1 MDTKNVIAAITLSSA
16 IIILWSLF
24 MIPEQPQKKDLIEK
38 DKIEQNADTPSLEQ
52 KETLVTIS
60 REQALKENA
69 RIQFENDNIVGS
81 ISLKGA
87 SIDDLTFKNYKI
99 NLNEEDKVIL
109 SSSQVNNLEIESF
122 SFSQSKNKILI
133 FTQSVK
139 VWRYNTRGDYWV
151 YDFKKNE
158 IQKLGRNMS
167 SSSLMFAKF
176 SPNERFV
183 AYVSKEK
190 TESGIRNSSTSVNIY
205 LESLDD
211 RSIKKLTSSNGTK
224 KLINGTFDWVYE
236 EEFGCRDGFIFNE
249 DGTRIA
255 FWQIDANQVRD
266 FYMINNTDSIY
277 SYTIPVE
284 YPKVGEDLT
293 PARIGVINLSNAEIT
308 WMKIPGEQNKFYL
321 PRMTWMPGRND
332 LMIQQLNRKQNHS
345 KIYIA
350 NANDGSTE
358 LLMEE
363 KDDAWVD
370 LRSSWPYQV
379 QAGWKF
385 INNGKEFL
393 YTTEKD
399 GWSHIYRFDITNKT
413 EYLVTK
419 GNYDVVKPLAYDEK
433 NESVYFIA
441 SPENPTERYLYK
453 TSAKGDGKLI
463 RVTPDILEGSHN
475 YQISTKAKYA
485 FHSFSNYFTRPM
497 QAIVSLPNHKF
508 INENQNMIEKY
519 DLEKKKDHPLEFFEI
534 TTVDNVTMEGWI
546 VKPKNLNKNKK
557 YPVLFYF
564 YSEPAG
570 QTGVNRYG
578 AGNNSLYDGNLGE
591 DGYVYVTFD
600 GRGTPSPKGRAWR
613 KAIYRNIGRINVRDM
628 AMGAKAVFEK
638 YEFIDTS
645 RVAVHG
651 WSGGG
656 TATLNC
662 LFQYPEIFHTG
673 IAAAAVANQL
683 TYDNIYQERYMG
695 DPKESY
701 QDYVD
706 GSPIKYAKNLKGNL
720 LYIHGTGDDNVHY
733 QNAEML
739 ANELIKH
746 KKVFY
751 MLSYPNRSH
760 GIREDGAYPHVR
772 LMFTDFLRKNCPPGG
787 R

>member
-1 MDTKNVIAAITLSSA
+1 MIKQTQ
-16 IIILWSLF
+16 SLF
-24 MIPEQPQKKDLIEK
+24 YLIFFVSINLFGRVLPNDVVWNESETGYFTIKD
-38 DKIEQNADTPSLEQ
+38 N
-52 KETLVTIS
+52 
-60 REQALKENA
+60 
-69 RIQFENDNIVGS
+69 NIVLVSTRG
-81 ISLKGA
+81 K
-87 SIDDLTFKNYKI
+87 
-99 NLNEEDKVIL
+99 EDKVIL

-190 TESGIRNSSTSVNIY
+190 SESGIRNSSTSVNIY

-211 RSIKKLTSSNGTK
+211 RTIKKLTSSNGTK

-293 PARIGVINLSNAEIT
+293 PARIGVINLTNEEIT

-350 NANDGSTE
+350 NANNGRTE

-463 RVTPDILEGSHN
+463 RVTPDVLEGSHN

-534 TTVDNVTMEGWI
+534 TTVDDVTMEGWI
-546 VKPKNLNKNKK
+546 VKPKNLDKNKK

-578 AGNNSLYDGNLGE
+578 AGNNGLYDGNLGE

-673 IAAAAVANQL
+673 IAVAAVANQL

-706 GSPIKYAKNLKGNL
+706 GSPIKYAKNLEGNL

-746 KKVFY
+746 KKIFY

>member
-1 MDTKNVIAAITLSSA
+1 MIKQTHTIFS
-16 IIILWSLF
+16 IIFFISINLF
-24 MIPEQPQKKDLIEK
+24 GRVLPSDVVWNENETGYYTIKDNSIVLVSTREK
-38 DKIEQNADTPSLEQ
+38 EDKI
-52 KETLVTIS
+52 
-60 REQALKENA
+60 
-69 RIQFENDNIVGS
+69 
-81 ISLKGA
+81 
-87 SIDDLTFKNYKI
+87 
-99 NLNEEDKVIL
+99 IL
-109 SSSQVNNLEIESF
+109 SSSKINNIKIESF
-122 SFSQSKNKILI
+122 SFSPSKKKVLL
-133 FTQSVK
+133 FTESVK
-139 VWRYNTRGDYWV
+139 VWRYNTKGDYWV
-151 YDFKKNE
+151 YDFNKNE
-158 IQKLGRNMS
+158 MQKLGREMS

-176 SPNERFV
+176 SPNENFV

-190 TESGIRNSSTSVNIY
+190 SESGIRNSSTSVNIY
-205 LESLDD
+205 LEDLES

-236 EEFGCRDGFIFNE
+236 EEFGCRDGFIFND
-249 DGTRIA
+249 DGSKIA

-284 YPKVGEDLT
+284 YPKVGEDLS
-293 PARIGVINLSNAEIT
+293 PARIGVINLKNEKTT
-308 WMKIPGEQNKFYL
+308 WMKVPGEENKFYL
-321 PRMTWMPGRND
+321 PRMTWMPNRDD

-345 KIYIA
+345 KVYIA
-350 NANDGSTE
+350 NTDNGDTE

-363 KDDAWVD
+363 QDEAWVD

-399 GWSHIYRFDITNKT
+399 GWSHIYRFDINKKS
-413 EYLVTK
+413 EYVVTK
-419 GNYDVVKPLAYDEK
+419 GEYDVVKPLAYDEK
-433 NESVYFIA
+433 NEDVYFIA

-453 TSAKGDGKLI
+453 TSARGNGELTKI
-463 RVTPDILEGSHN
+463 SPAVLEGSHN

-497 QAIVSLPNHKF
+497 QAIVSLPEHKF
-508 INENQNMIEKY
+508 INKDQNMITKY
-519 DLEKKKDHPLEFFEI
+519 NPQIKEEHPLEFFEI
-534 TTVDNVTMEGWI
+534 TTIDNVTMEGWI
-546 VKPKNLNKNKK
+546 VKPKNLDPEKK

-578 AGNNSLYDGNLGE
+578 AGRNGLYDGDLGE

-628 AMGAKAVFEK
+628 AMGAKAVFNK
-638 YEFIDTS
+638 YDFIDTS

-673 IAAAAVANQL
+673 IAVAAVANQL

-706 GSPIKYAKNLKGNL
+706 GSPIKYAKNLEGNL

-772 LMFTDFLRKNCPPGG
+772 LMFTDFLRKNCTPGG

>member
-1 MDTKNVIAAITLSSA
+1 MIKQTHLIICTIFFVSINLFGRVLPNDVIWNDNETGYYTI
-16 IIILWSLF
+16 
-24 MIPEQPQKKDLIEK
+24 KDNNIVLVSTRAK
-38 DKIEQNADTPSLEQ
+38 DDKI
-52 KETLVTIS
+52 
-60 REQALKENA
+60 
-69 RIQFENDNIVGS
+69 
-81 ISLKGA
+81 
-87 SIDDLTFKNYKI
+87 
-99 NLNEEDKVIL
+99 IL
-109 SSSQVNNLEIESF
+109 SSSQINNLEIESF

-133 FTQSVK
+133 FTESVK

-151 YDFKKNE
+151 YDFTKDE
-158 IQKLGRNMS
+158 IQKLGRDMS

-176 SPNERFV
+176 SPDENFV

-190 TESGIRNSSTSVNIY
+190 SESGIRTSSTSVNIY
-205 LESLDD
+205 LENLEE
-211 RSIKKLTSSNGTK
+211 RSIKKLTSSNGTN

-249 DGTRIA
+249 DGSRIA

-284 YPKVGEDLT
+284 YPKVGEDLS
-293 PARIGVINLSNAEIT
+293 PSRIGVINLSSEKTT
-308 WMKIPGEQNKFYL
+308 WMNVPGEQNKFYL

-350 NANDGSTE
+350 NSDSGETK

-385 INNGKEFL
+385 INDGKEFL

-399 GWSHIYRFDITNKT
+399 GWSHIYRFNIENKS

-441 SPENPTERYLYK
+441 SPNNPTERYLYK
-453 TSAKGDGKLI
+453 TSAKGNGKLI
-463 RVTPDILEGSHN
+463 RVTPEVLEGSHN

-508 INENQNMIEKY
+508 INENQNMVNKY
-519 DLEKKKDHPLEFFEI
+519 APEKKKDHPLEFFEI
-534 TTVDNVTMEGWI
+534 TTVDGVTMEGWI
-546 VKPKNLNKNKK
+546 VKPKNLDKTKK
-557 YPVLFYF
+557 YPILFYF

-578 AGNNSLYDGNLGE
+578 AGNNGLYDGNLGE

-638 YEFIDTS
+638 YNFIDTS

-706 GSPIKYAKNLKGNL
+706 GSPIKYAKNLEGNL

>member
-1 MDTKNVIAAITLSSA
+1 MIRQTQSLIY
-16 IIILWSLF
+16 ILLF
-24 MIPEQPQKKDLIEK
+24 VSINLFGRVLPNDVVWNESETGYYTIKD
-38 DKIEQNADTPSLEQ
+38 N
-52 KETLVTIS
+52 
-60 REQALKENA
+60 
-69 RIQFENDNIVGS
+69 NIVLVSTRG
-81 ISLKGA
+81 K
-87 SIDDLTFKNYKI
+87 
-99 NLNEEDKVIL
+99 EDKVIL
-109 SSSQVNNLEIESF
+109 SSTQVNNLEIESF

-133 FTQSVK
+133 FTESVK

-151 YDFKKNE
+151 YDFKKDE

-176 SPNERFV
+176 SPNENFV

-190 TESGIRNSSTSVNIY
+190 SESGIRNSSTSVNIY

-293 PARIGVINLSNAEIT
+293 PARIGVINLSNEEIT
-308 WMKIPGEQNKFYL
+308 WMKVPGEQNKFYL

-350 NANDGSTE
+350 NGDNGRTE

-399 GWSHIYRFDITNKT
+399 GWSHIYRFDITNKS

-463 RVTPDILEGSHN
+463 RVTPDVLEGSHN

-534 TTVDNVTMEGWI
+534 TTVDEVTMEGWI
-546 VKPKNLNKNKK
+546 VKPKNLDENKK

-578 AGNNSLYDGNLGE
+578 AGNNGLYDGDLGE

-638 YEFIDTS
+638 YTFIDTS

-673 IAAAAVANQL
+673 IAVAAVANQL

-706 GSPIKYAKNLKGNL
+706 GSPIKYAKNLEGNL

-746 KKVFY
+746 KKIFY

>member
-1 MDTKNVIAAITLSSA
+1 MLKIIHSSLF
-16 IIILWSLF
+16 IILLFSYSLTARVL
-24 MIPEQPQKKDLIEK
+24 PQDVVWNEEETGYYSIKENNIMLISTEGEK
-38 DKIEQNADTPSLEQ
+38 DQL
-52 KETLVTIS
+52 
-60 REQALKENA
+60 
-69 RIQFENDNIVGS
+69 
-81 ISLKGA
+81 
-87 SIDDLTFKNYKI
+87 
-99 NLNEEDKVIL
+99 IL
-109 SSSQVNNLEIESF
+109 SSSEVGDIKIESF
-122 SFSQSKNKILI
+122 LFSQNKNKILL
-133 FTQSVK
+133 FTKSVK

-151 YDFKKNE
+151 YDFKTK
-158 IQKLGRNMS
+158 QGKKVGKSMPD
-167 SSSLMFAKF
+167 SSLMFAKF
-176 SPNERFV
+176 SPNEKFV
-183 AYVSKEK
+183 AFVSKEK
-190 TESGIRNSSTSVNIY
+190 SDKNIRNSSTSVNIY
-205 LESLDD
+205 IENLEDN
-211 RSIKKLTSSNGTK
+211 SIKKLTSSNGTE

-249 DGTRIA
+249 SGNKIA

-293 PARIGVINLSNAEIT
+293 PAKIGVINLDNGEIQ
-308 WMKIPGEQNKFYL
+308 WMNVPGESHKYYL
-321 PRMTWMPGRND
+321 PRMTWIPGRD
-332 LMIQQLNRKQNHS
+332 ELMIQQLNRKQNHS
-345 KIYIA
+345 KIFVA
-350 NANDGSTE
+350 NSDTGESK

-385 INNGKEFL
+385 INGGKEFL

-399 GWSHIYRFDITNKT
+399 GWSHIYRFNIKKQT

-433 NESVYFIA
+433 SDEVYFIA
-441 SPENPTERYLYK
+441 SPNQPTERYLYK
-453 TSAKGDGKLI
+453 TSAKGKGNLKRI
-463 RVTPDILEGSHN
+463 TPEILEGSHN

-485 FHSFSNYFTRPM
+485 FHSFSNYYTRPM
-497 QAIVSLPNHKF
+497 QAVVSLPDHRF
-508 INENQNMIEKY
+508 INEDQNMINKF
-519 DLEKKKDHPLEFFEI
+519 DKKKKSDHPLEFFQI
-534 TTVDNVTMEGWI
+534 TTVDDVTMEGWI
-546 VKPKNLNKNKK
+546 VKPKDMDKNKK

-578 AGNNSLYDGNLGE
+578 AGNNGLYDGNLAE

-613 KAIYRNIGRINVRDM
+613 KAIYRQIGRINVRDM
-628 AMGAKAVFEK
+628 AMGAKAVFDK
-638 YEFIDTS
+638 YNFIDTS

-673 IAAAAVANQL
+673 IAVAAVANQL

-706 GSPIKYAKNLKGNL
+706 GSPIKYAKNLEGNL

>member
-1 MDTKNVIAAITLSSA
+1 MIKQTQ
-16 IIILWSLF
+16 SLF
-24 MIPEQPQKKDLIEK
+24 YLIFFVSINLFGRVLPNDVVWNESETGYFTIKD
-38 DKIEQNADTPSLEQ
+38 N
-52 KETLVTIS
+52 
-60 REQALKENA
+60 
-69 RIQFENDNIVGS
+69 NIVLVSTRG
-81 ISLKGA
+81 K
-87 SIDDLTFKNYKI
+87 
-99 NLNEEDKVIL
+99 EDKVIL

-673 IAAAAVANQL
+673 IAVAAVANQL

-706 GSPIKYAKNLKGNL
+706 GSPIKYAKNLEGNL

>member
-1 MDTKNVIAAITLSSA
+1 MIKRTQVLFSIIFFVSVTLFGRVLPNDIVWNENETGYYSIKNNNIVLVSTRGK
-16 IIILWSLF
+16 
-24 MIPEQPQKKDLIEK
+24 E
-38 DKIEQNADTPSLEQ
+38 DKI
-52 KETLVTIS
+52 
-60 REQALKENA
+60 
-69 RIQFENDNIVGS
+69 
-81 ISLKGA
+81 
-87 SIDDLTFKNYKI
+87 
-99 NLNEEDKVIL
+99 IL
-109 SSSQVNNLEIESF
+109 SSTQINNIEIESF
-122 SFSQSKNKILI
+122 SFSQSKNKILL
-133 FTQSVK
+133 FTKSVK

-151 YDFKKNE
+151 YDFNKNQV
-158 IQKLGRNMS
+158 QKLGREMS

-176 SPNERFV
+176 SPDENFV
-183 AYVSKEK
+183 GYVSKEK
-190 TESGIRNSSTSVNIY
+190 SESGFRNSSTSVNIY
-205 LESLDD
+205 LENLEN
-211 RSIKKLTSSNGTK
+211 REIKKLTSSNGTK

-236 EEFGCRDGFIFNE
+236 EEFGCRDGFIFSE
-249 DGTRIA
+249 DGSRIA

-293 PARIGVINLSNAEIT
+293 PARIGVINLIDEKIT
-308 WMKIPGEQNKFYL
+308 WMKVPGEENKFYL

-350 NANDGSTE
+350 NSNNGETE

-385 INNGKEFL
+385 INEGKEFL

-399 GWSHIYRFDITNKT
+399 GWSHIYRFNINSKS

-419 GNYDVVKPLAYDEK
+419 GDYDVVKPLAYDEK
-433 NESVYFIA
+433 NEMVYFIA

-453 TSAKGDGKLI
+453 TSAKGNGSLN
-463 RVTPDILEGSHN
+463 RVTPNVLEGSHN

-497 QAIVSLPNHKF
+497 QAIVTLPNHKF
-508 INENQNMIEKY
+508 INDDQNMI
-519 DLEKKKDHPLEFFEI
+519 KKFDASKKEEHPLEFFQI
-534 TTVDNVTMEGWI
+534 TTVDDVTMEGWI

-578 AGNNSLYDGNLGE
+578 AGNNGLYDGSLGD

-628 AMGAKAVFEK
+628 AMGAIAVFEK
-638 YEFIDTS
+638 YDFIDTS

-673 IAAAAVANQL
+673 IAVAAVANQL

-706 GSPIKYAKNLKGNL
+706 GSPIKYAKNLEGNL

-760 GIREDGAYPHVR
+760 GIREDNAYPHVR
-772 LMFTDFLRKNCPPGG
+772 LMFTDFLRRNCPPGG

>member
-1 MDTKNVIAAITLSSA
+1 MIKQTQ
-16 IIILWSLF
+16 SLF
-24 MIPEQPQKKDLIEK
+24 FLIFFVSINLFGRVLPNDVVWNESETGYFTIKD
-38 DKIEQNADTPSLEQ
+38 N
-52 KETLVTIS
+52 
-60 REQALKENA
+60 
-69 RIQFENDNIVGS
+69 NIVLVSTRG
-81 ISLKGA
+81 K
-87 SIDDLTFKNYKI
+87 
-99 NLNEEDKVIL
+99 EDKVIL

-133 FTQSVK
+133 FTESVK

-167 SSSLMFAKF
+167 GSSLMFAKF

-190 TESGIRNSSTSVNIY
+190 SESGIRNSSTSVNIY

-211 RSIKKLTSSNGTK
+211 RTIKKLTSSNGTK

-293 PARIGVINLSNAEIT
+293 PARIGVINLTNEETT

-350 NANDGSTE
+350 NADNGITE

-463 RVTPDILEGSHN
+463 RVTPDVLEGSHN

-534 TTVDNVTMEGWI
+534 TTVDDVTMEGWI
-546 VKPKNLNKNKK
+546 VKPKNLDKNKK

-578 AGNNSLYDGNLGE
+578 AGNNGLYDGNLGE

-673 IAAAAVANQL
+673 IAVAAVANQL

-706 GSPIKYAKNLKGNL
+706 GSPIKYAKNLEGNL

-746 KKVFY
+746 KKIFY

-760 GIREDGAYPHVR
+760 GIREDGAYPHVK

>member
-1 MDTKNVIAAITLSSA
+1 MIRKIQ
-16 IIILWSLF
+16 SLF
-24 MIPEQPQKKDLIEK
+24 CIIFFISINLFGRVLPNDIIWNE
-38 DKIEQNADTPSLEQ
+38 N
-52 KETLVTIS
+52 ETGYYTI
-60 REQALKENA
+60 KN
-69 RIQFENDNIVGS
+69 NNIVLVS
-81 ISLKGA
+81 TKGK
-87 SIDDLTFKNYKI
+87 D
-99 NLNEEDKVIL
+99 DKVIL
-109 SSSQVNNLEIESF
+109 SSSQTNNLEIESF
-122 SFSQSKNKILI
+122 SFSQSKSKILL
-133 FTQSVK
+133 FTESVK

-151 YDFKKNE
+151 YDFKKDQ
-158 IQKLGRNMS
+158 IQKLGRDMS

-176 SPNERFV
+176 SPDENAV

-190 TESGIRNSSTSVNIY
+190 SESGIRTSSTSVNIY
-205 LESLDD
+205 LENLES

-249 DGTRIA
+249 DGSRIA

-293 PARIGVINLSNAEIT
+293 PARIGVINLIDEKIT

-350 NANDGSTE
+350 NSDSGETE

-385 INNGKEFL
+385 INDGKEFL

-399 GWSHIYRFDITNKT
+399 GWSHIYRFNIANKS

-433 NESVYFIA
+433 HESVYFIA
-441 SPENPTERYLYK
+441 SPDNPTERYLYK
-453 TSAKGDGKLI
+453 TSAKGNGGLI
-463 RVTPDILEGSHN
+463 RVTPDLLEGSHN

-497 QAIVSLPNHKF
+497 QAIISLPNHKF
-508 INENQNMIEKY
+508 INENQNMIDKY
-519 DLEKKKDHPLEFFEI
+519 EPEKKKEHPLEFFEI
-534 TTVDNVTMEGWI
+534 TTVDDVTMEGWI
-546 VKPKNLNKNKK
+546 VKPKNLDKNKK

-578 AGNNSLYDGNLGE
+578 AGNNGLYDGNLGD

-628 AMGAKAVFEK
+628 AMGAKAVFET
-638 YEFIDTS
+638 YNFIDTS

-673 IAAAAVANQL
+673 IAVAAVANQL

-706 GSPIKYAKNLKGNL
+706 GSPIKYAKNLQGNL

>member
-1 MDTKNVIAAITLSSA
+1 MLKIIHSSLF
-16 IIILWSLF
+16 IILLFSYSLTARVL
-24 MIPEQPQKKDLIEK
+24 PQDVVWNEEETGYYSIKENNIMLISTEGEK
-38 DKIEQNADTPSLEQ
+38 DQL
-52 KETLVTIS
+52 
-60 REQALKENA
+60 
-69 RIQFENDNIVGS
+69 
-81 ISLKGA
+81 
-87 SIDDLTFKNYKI
+87 
-99 NLNEEDKVIL
+99 IL
-109 SSSQVNNLEIESF
+109 SSSEVGDIKIESF
-122 SFSQSKNKILI
+122 LFSQNKNKILL
-133 FTQSVK
+133 FTKSVK

-151 YDFKKNE
+151 YDFKTKQGNK
-158 IQKLGRNMS
+158 IGKSMPD
-167 SSSLMFAKF
+167 SSLMFAKF
-176 SPNERFV
+176 SPNEKFV
-183 AYVSKEK
+183 AFVSKEK
-190 TESGIRNSSTSVNIY
+190 SDKNIRNSSTSVNIY
-205 LESLDD
+205 IENLEDN
-211 RSIKKLTSSNGTK
+211 SIKKLTSSNGTE

-249 DGTRIA
+249 SGNKIA

-293 PARIGVINLSNAEIT
+293 PAKIGVINLDNGEIQ
-308 WMKIPGEQNKFYL
+308 WMNIPGESHKYYL
-321 PRMTWMPGRND
+321 PRMTWIPGRD
-332 LMIQQLNRKQNHS
+332 ELMVQQLNRKQNHS
-345 KIYIA
+345 KIFVA
-350 NANDGSTE
+350 NSDTGESK

-385 INNGKEFL
+385 INGGKEFL

-399 GWSHIYRFDITNKT
+399 GWSHIYRFNIKKQT

-433 NESVYFIA
+433 SDEVYFIA
-441 SPENPTERYLYK
+441 SPNQPTERYLYK
-453 TSAKGDGKLI
+453 TSAKGKGNLKRI
-463 RVTPDILEGSHN
+463 TPEILEGSHN

-485 FHSFSNYFTRPM
+485 FHSFSNYYTRPM
-497 QAIVSLPNHKF
+497 QAVVSLPDHRF
-508 INENQNMIEKY
+508 INEDQNMINKF
-519 DLEKKKDHPLEFFEI
+519 DKKKKNDHPLEFFQI
-534 TTVDNVTMEGWI
+534 TTVDDVTMEGWI
-546 VKPKNLNKNKK
+546 VKPKDMDKNKK

-578 AGNNSLYDGNLGE
+578 AGNNGLYDGNLAE

-613 KAIYRNIGRINVRDM
+613 KAIYRQIGRVNVRDM
-628 AMGAKAVFEK
+628 AMGAKAVFDK
-638 YEFIDTS
+638 YTFIDTS

-673 IAAAAVANQL
+673 IAVAAVANQL

-706 GSPIKYAKNLKGNL
+706 GSPIKYAKNLEGNL

>member
-1 MDTKNVIAAITLSSA
+1 MLKIIHNSLF
-16 IIILWSLF
+16 IILLFSYSLTARVL
-24 MIPEQPQKKDLIEK
+24 PQDVVWNEEETGYYSIKENNIVLISTEGEK
-38 DKIEQNADTPSLEQ
+38 DQL
-52 KETLVTIS
+52 
-60 REQALKENA
+60 
-69 RIQFENDNIVGS
+69 
-81 ISLKGA
+81 
-87 SIDDLTFKNYKI
+87 
-99 NLNEEDKVIL
+99 IL
-109 SSSQVNNLEIESF
+109 SSSEVGDIKIESF
-122 SFSQSKNKILI
+122 LFSQNKNKILL
-133 FTQSVK
+133 FTKSVK
-139 VWRYNTRGDYWV
+139 VWRYNTKGDYWV
-151 YDFKKNE
+151 YDFKTKQGKK
-158 IQKLGRNMS
+158 IGKSMPD
-167 SSSLMFAKF
+167 SSLMFAKF
-176 SPNERFV
+176 SPNEKFV
-183 AYVSKEK
+183 AFVSKEK
-190 TESGIRNSSTSVNIY
+190 SDKNIRNSSTSVNIY
-205 LESLDD
+205 IENLEDN
-211 RSIKKLTSSNGTK
+211 SIKKLTSSNGTE

-249 DGTRIA
+249 NGNKIA

-293 PARIGVINLSNAEIT
+293 PAKIGVINLDNGEIQ
-308 WMKIPGEQNKFYL
+308 WMNIPGESHKYYL
-321 PRMTWMPGRND
+321 PRMTWIPGRD
-332 LMIQQLNRKQNHS
+332 ELMVQQLNRKQNHS
-345 KIYIA
+345 KIFVA
-350 NANDGSTE
+350 NSDTGESK

-385 INNGKEFL
+385 INSGKEFL

-399 GWSHIYRFDITNKT
+399 GWSHIYRFNIKKQT

-433 NESVYFIA
+433 SDEVYFIA
-441 SPENPTERYLYK
+441 SPNQPTERYLYK
-453 TSAKGDGKLI
+453 TSAKGKGNLKRI
-463 RVTPDILEGSHN
+463 TPEILEGSHN

-497 QAIVSLPNHKF
+497 QAVVSLPDHKF
-508 INENQNMIEKY
+508 INEDQNMVNKF
-519 DLEKKKDHPLEFFEI
+519 DREKKNDHPLEFFQI
-534 TTVDNVTMEGWI
+534 TTVDDVTMEGWI
-546 VKPKNLNKNKK
+546 VKPKNMDKNKK

-578 AGNNSLYDGNLGE
+578 AGNNGLYDGNLAE

-613 KAIYRNIGRINVRDM
+613 KAIYRQIGRVNVRDM
-628 AMGAKAVFEK
+628 AMGAKAVFDK
-638 YEFIDTS
+638 YTFIDTS

-673 IAAAAVANQL
+673 IAVAAVANQL

-706 GSPIKYAKNLKGNL
+706 GSPIKYAKNLEGNL

>member
-1 MDTKNVIAAITLSSA
+1 MIKRTQVLFSIIFFVSVTLFGRVLPNDIVWNENETGYYSIKNNNIVLVSTRGK
-16 IIILWSLF
+16 
-24 MIPEQPQKKDLIEK
+24 E
-38 DKIEQNADTPSLEQ
+38 DKI
-52 KETLVTIS
+52 
-60 REQALKENA
+60 
-69 RIQFENDNIVGS
+69 
-81 ISLKGA
+81 
-87 SIDDLTFKNYKI
+87 
-99 NLNEEDKVIL
+99 IL
-109 SSSQVNNLEIESF
+109 SSTQINNIKIESF
-122 SFSQSKNKILI
+122 SFSQSKNKILL
-133 FTQSVK
+133 FTKSVK

-151 YDFKKNE
+151 YDFNKNQV
-158 IQKLGRNMS
+158 QKLGREMS

-176 SPNERFV
+176 SPDENFV
-183 AYVSKEK
+183 GYVSKEK
-190 TESGIRNSSTSVNIY
+190 SESGFRNSSTSVNIY
-205 LESLDD
+205 LENLEN
-211 RSIKKLTSSNGTK
+211 REIKKLTSSNGTK

-236 EEFGCRDGFIFNE
+236 EEFGCRDGFIFSE
-249 DGTRIA
+249 DGSRIA

-293 PARIGVINLSNAEIT
+293 PARIGVINLIDEKIT
-308 WMKIPGEQNKFYL
+308 WMKVPGEQNKFYL

-350 NANDGSTE
+350 NSNNGETE

-385 INNGKEFL
+385 INEGKEFL

-399 GWSHIYRFDITNKT
+399 GWSHIYRFNISSKS

-419 GNYDVVKPLAYDEK
+419 GDYDVVNPLAYDER
-433 NESVYFIA
+433 NEIVYFIA

-453 TSAKGDGKLI
+453 TSAKGNGSLI
-463 RVTPDILEGSHN
+463 RVTPNVLEGSHN

-497 QAIVSLPNHKF
+497 QAIITLPNHKF
-508 INENQNMIEKY
+508 INDDQNMI
-519 DLEKKKDHPLEFFEI
+519 KKFDASKKEDHPLEFFQI
-534 TTVDNVTMEGWI
+534 TTVDDVTMEGWI

-578 AGNNSLYDGNLGE
+578 AGNNGLYDGNLGD

-638 YEFIDTS
+638 YDFIDTS

-673 IAAAAVANQL
+673 IAVAAVANQL

-706 GSPIKYAKNLKGNL
+706 GSPIKYAKNLEGNL

-760 GIREDGAYPHVR
+760 GIREDDAYPHVR

>member
-1 MDTKNVIAAITLSSA
+1 MLK
-16 IIILWSLF
+16 IIHNSLF
-24 MIPEQPQKKDLIEK
+24 LILLFSYSLTARVLPQDVVWNEEETGYYSIKENNIMLISTEGEK
-38 DKIEQNADTPSLEQ
+38 DQL
-52 KETLVTIS
+52 
-60 REQALKENA
+60 
-69 RIQFENDNIVGS
+69 
-81 ISLKGA
+81 
-87 SIDDLTFKNYKI
+87 
-99 NLNEEDKVIL
+99 IL
-109 SSSQVNNLEIESF
+109 SSSEVGDIKIESF
-122 SFSQSKNKILI
+122 LFSQNKNKILL
-133 FTQSVK
+133 FTKSVK
-139 VWRYNTRGDYWV
+139 VWRYNTKGDYWV
-151 YDFKKNE
+151 YDFKTKQGKK
-158 IQKLGRNMS
+158 IGKSMPD
-167 SSSLMFAKF
+167 SSLMFAKF
-176 SPNERFV
+176 SPNEKFV
-183 AYVSKEK
+183 AFVSKEK
-190 TESGIRNSSTSVNIY
+190 SDKNIRNSSTSVNIY
-205 LESLDD
+205 IENLEDN
-211 RSIKKLTSSNGTK
+211 SIKKLTSSNGTE

-249 DGTRIA
+249 SGNKIA

-293 PARIGVINLSNAEIT
+293 PAKIGVINLDNGEIQ
-308 WMKIPGEQNKFYL
+308 WMNIPGESHKYYL
-321 PRMTWMPGRND
+321 PRMTWIPGRD
-332 LMIQQLNRKQNHS
+332 ELMVQQLNRKQNHS
-345 KIYIA
+345 KIFVA
-350 NANDGSTE
+350 NSDTGESK

-385 INNGKEFL
+385 INSGKEFL

-399 GWSHIYRFDITNKT
+399 GWSHIYRFNIKKQT

-433 NESVYFIA
+433 SDEVYFIA
-441 SPENPTERYLYK
+441 SPNQPTERYLYK
-453 TSAKGDGKLI
+453 TSAKGKGNLKRI
-463 RVTPDILEGSHN
+463 TPEILEGSHN

-497 QAIVSLPNHKF
+497 QAVVSLPDHKF
-508 INENQNMIEKY
+508 INEDQNMVNKF
-519 DLEKKKDHPLEFFEI
+519 DREKKNDHPLEFFQI
-534 TTVDNVTMEGWI
+534 TTEDDVTMEGWI
-546 VKPKNLNKNKK
+546 VKPKNMDKNKK

-578 AGNNSLYDGNLGE
+578 AGNNGLYDGNLAE

-613 KAIYRNIGRINVRDM
+613 KAIYRQIGRVNVRDM
-628 AMGAKAVFEK
+628 AMGAKAVFDK
-638 YEFIDTS
+638 YTFIDTS

-673 IAAAAVANQL
+673 IAVAAVANQL

-706 GSPIKYAKNLKGNL
+706 GSPIKYAKNLEGNL

>member
-1 MDTKNVIAAITLSSA
+1 MIRKIQ
-16 IIILWSLF
+16 SLF
-24 MIPEQPQKKDLIEK
+24 CIIFFISINLFGRVLPNDIIWNE
-38 DKIEQNADTPSLEQ
+38 N
-52 KETLVTIS
+52 ETGYYTI
-60 REQALKENA
+60 KN
-69 RIQFENDNIVGS
+69 NNIVLVS
-81 ISLKGA
+81 TKGK
-87 SIDDLTFKNYKI
+87 D
-99 NLNEEDKVIL
+99 DKVIL
-109 SSSQVNNLEIESF
+109 SSSQINNLEIESF
-122 SFSQSKNKILI
+122 SFSQSKSKILL
-133 FTQSVK
+133 FTKSVK

-151 YDFKKNE
+151 YDFKKDQ
-158 IQKLGRNMS
+158 IQKLGRDMS

-176 SPNERFV
+176 SPDENAV

-190 TESGIRNSSTSVNIY
+190 SESGIRTSSTSVNIY
-205 LESLDD
+205 LENLES

-249 DGTRIA
+249 DGSRIA

-293 PARIGVINLSNAEIT
+293 PARIGVINLIDEKIT

-350 NANDGSTE
+350 NSDSGETE

-385 INNGKEFL
+385 INDGKEFL

-399 GWSHIYRFDITNKT
+399 GWSHIYRFNIANKS

-433 NESVYFIA
+433 HESVYFIA
-441 SPENPTERYLYK
+441 SPDNPTERYLYK
-453 TSAKGDGKLI
+453 TSAKGNGGLI
-463 RVTPDILEGSHN
+463 RVTPDLLEGSHN

-497 QAIVSLPNHKF
+497 QAIISLPNHKF
-508 INENQNMIEKY
+508 INENQNMIDKY
-519 DLEKKKDHPLEFFEI
+519 EPEKKKEHPLEFFEI
-534 TTVDNVTMEGWI
+534 TTVDDVTMEGWI
-546 VKPKNLNKNKK
+546 VKPKNLDKNKK

-578 AGNNSLYDGNLGE
+578 AGNNGLYDGNLGD

-628 AMGAKAVFEK
+628 AMGAKAVFET
-638 YEFIDTS
+638 YNFIDTS

-673 IAAAAVANQL
+673 IAVAAVANQL

-706 GSPIKYAKNLKGNL
+706 GSPIKYAKNLQGNL

>member
-1 MDTKNVIAAITLSSA
+1 MIKQTQ
-16 IIILWSLF
+16 SLF
-24 MIPEQPQKKDLIEK
+24 YLIFFVSINLFGRVLPNDVVWNESETGYFTIKD
-38 DKIEQNADTPSLEQ
+38 N
-52 KETLVTIS
+52 
-60 REQALKENA
+60 
-69 RIQFENDNIVGS
+69 NIVLVSTRG
-81 ISLKGA
+81 K
-87 SIDDLTFKNYKI
+87 
-99 NLNEEDKVIL
+99 EDKVIL

-167 SSSLMFAKF
+167 GSSLMFAKF

-190 TESGIRNSSTSVNIY
+190 SESGIRNSSTSVNIY

-211 RSIKKLTSSNGTK
+211 RTIKKLTSSNGTK

-293 PARIGVINLSNAEIT
+293 PARIGVINLTNEEIT

-350 NANDGSTE
+350 NANNGSTE

-463 RVTPDILEGSHN
+463 RVTPDVLEGSHN

-546 VKPKNLNKNKK
+546 VKPKNLDKNKK

-578 AGNNSLYDGNLGE
+578 AGNNGLYDGNLGE

-673 IAAAAVANQL
+673 IAVAAVANQL

-706 GSPIKYAKNLKGNL
+706 GSPIKYAKNLEGNL

-746 KKVFY
+746 KKIFY

>member
-1 MDTKNVIAAITLSSA
+1 MIKQTQ
-16 IIILWSLF
+16 SLF
-24 MIPEQPQKKDLIEK
+24 YLIFFVSINLFGRVLPNDVVWNESETGYFTIKD
-38 DKIEQNADTPSLEQ
+38 N
-52 KETLVTIS
+52 
-60 REQALKENA
+60 
-69 RIQFENDNIVGS
+69 NIVLVSTRG
-81 ISLKGA
+81 K
-87 SIDDLTFKNYKI
+87 
-99 NLNEEDKVIL
+99 EDKVIL

-190 TESGIRNSSTSVNIY
+190 SESGIRNSSTSVNIY

-211 RSIKKLTSSNGTK
+211 RTIKKLTSSNGTK

-293 PARIGVINLSNAEIT
+293 PARIGVINLTNEEIT

-350 NANDGSTE
+350 NANNGSTE

-399 GWSHIYRFDITNKT
+399 GWSHIYRFDITNRT

-463 RVTPDILEGSHN
+463 RVTPDVLEGSHN

-519 DLEKKKDHPLEFFEI
+519 NLEKKKDHPLEFFEI
-534 TTVDNVTMEGWI
+534 TTVDDVTMEGWI
-546 VKPKNLNKNKK
+546 VKPKNLDKNKK

-578 AGNNSLYDGNLGE
+578 AGNNGLYDGNLGE

-673 IAAAAVANQL
+673 IAVAAVANQL

-701 QDYVD
+701 QDYID
-706 GSPIKYAKNLKGNL
+706 GSPIKYAKNLEGNL

-746 KKVFY
+746 KKIFY

>member
-1 MDTKNVIAAITLSSA
+1 MHQHIKFFFIIFFLIHNLFGRVLPSDIIWNENETGYYTIKDNN
-16 IIILWSLF
+16 IILVST
-24 MIPEQPQKKDLIEK
+24 KGKG
-38 DKIEQNADTPSLEQ
+38 DKTILPS
-52 KETLVTIS
+52 
-60 REQALKENA
+60 A
-69 RIQFENDNIVGS
+69 
-81 ISLKGA
+81 
-87 SIDDLTFKNYKI
+87 KI
-99 NLNEEDKVIL
+99 NNIK
-109 SSSQVNNLEIESF
+109 IESF
-122 SFSQSKNKILI
+122 TFSKSKNKILL
-133 FTQSVK
+133 FTKSVK

-151 YDFKKNE
+151 YDFKKDE

-167 SSSLMFAKF
+167 GSSLMFAKF
-176 SPNERFV
+176 SPNENFV
-183 AYVSKEK
+183 AYVSKE
-190 TESGIRNSSTSVNIY
+190 ENENEVRNSSTSANIFLEN
-205 LESLDD
+205 LES
-211 RSIKKLTSSNGTK
+211 RAIKKLTSSNGTK

-236 EEFGCRDGFIFNE
+236 EEFSCRDGFIFNE
-249 DGTRIA
+249 DGSKIA

-277 SYTIPVE
+277 SYKIPVE
-284 YPKVGEDLT
+284 YPKVGEDLS
-293 PARIGVINLSNAEIT
+293 PARIGVINLIDEQTT
-308 WMKIPGEQNKFYL
+308 WMKIPGEANKFYL
-321 PRMTWMPGRND
+321 PRMTWVPQENS

-345 KIYIA
+345 KIYIGDA
-350 NANDGSTE
+350 SSGVVE
-358 LLMEE
+358 LLTEE
-363 KDDAWVD
+363 RDEAWVD
-370 LRSSWPYQV
+370 VRSSWPYQV

-385 INNGKEFL
+385 INEGKEFL

-399 GWSHIYRFDITNKT
+399 GWSHIYRFDINKKT
-413 EYLVTK
+413 EYLVTN
-419 GNYDVVKPLAYDEK
+419 GEYDVIKPLAYDEK
-433 NESVYFIA
+433 NNDVYFIA
-441 SPENPTERYLYK
+441 SPQDPTERYLYK
-453 TSAKGDGKLI
+453 TSIKGDGDLI
-463 RVTPDILEGSHN
+463 RVTPRILEGSHN
-475 YQISTKAKYA
+475 YQISTKSKYA
-485 FHSFSNYFTRPM
+485 FHSFSNYFTKPM
-497 QAIVSLPNHKF
+497 QAVVSLPEHEF
-508 INENQNMIEKY
+508 INKDQDMVRRY
-519 DLEKKKDHPLEFFEI
+519 DPKMKKNHPLEFFEI

-546 VKPKNLNKNKK
+546 VKPKNFDKEKK

-570 QTGVNRYG
+570 QTGVNRHG
-578 AGNNSLYDGNLGE
+578 AGTNGLYDGDLSE

-628 AMGAKAVFEK
+628 AMGAKAVFNK

-673 IAAAAVANQL
+673 IAVAAVANQL

-706 GSPIKYAKNLKGNL
+706 GSPIKYAKNFKGNL

>member
-1 MDTKNVIAAITLSSA
+1 MIKQTQ
-16 IIILWSLF
+16 SLF
-24 MIPEQPQKKDLIEK
+24 YLIFFVSINLFGRVLPNDVVWNESETGYFTIKD
-38 DKIEQNADTPSLEQ
+38 N
-52 KETLVTIS
+52 
-60 REQALKENA
+60 
-69 RIQFENDNIVGS
+69 NIVLVSTRG
-81 ISLKGA
+81 K
-87 SIDDLTFKNYKI
+87 
-99 NLNEEDKVIL
+99 EDKVIL

-167 SSSLMFAKF
+167 GSSLMFAKF

-190 TESGIRNSSTSVNIY
+190 SESGIRNSSTSVNIY

-211 RSIKKLTSSNGTK
+211 RTIKKLTSSNGTK

-293 PARIGVINLSNAEIT
+293 PARIGVINLTNEEIT

-350 NANDGSTE
+350 NANNGSTE

-673 IAAAAVANQL
+673 IAVAAVANQL

-706 GSPIKYAKNLKGNL
+706 GSPIKYAKNLEGNL

-746 KKVFY
+746 KKIFY

>member
-1 MDTKNVIAAITLSSA
+1 MINQTQ
-16 IIILWSLF
+16 SLF
-24 MIPEQPQKKDLIEK
+24 YLMFFVSINLFGRVLPNDVVWNESETGYFTIKD
-38 DKIEQNADTPSLEQ
+38 N
-52 KETLVTIS
+52 
-60 REQALKENA
+60 
-69 RIQFENDNIVGS
+69 NIVLVSTRG
-81 ISLKGA
+81 KEE
-87 SIDDLTFKNYKI
+87 KI
-99 NLNEEDKVIL
+99 IL

-190 TESGIRNSSTSVNIY
+190 SESGIRSSSTSVNIY

-211 RSIKKLTSSNGTK
+211 RTIKKLTSSNGTK

-293 PARIGVINLSNAEIT
+293 PARIGVINLSNEETT

-350 NANDGSTE
+350 NANNGSTE

-463 RVTPDILEGSHN
+463 RVTPNVLEGSHN

-497 QAIVSLPNHKF
+497 QALVSLPNHKF

-534 TTVDNVTMEGWI
+534 TTVDDVTMEGWI
-546 VKPKNLNKNKK
+546 VKPKNLDKNKK

-578 AGNNSLYDGNLGE
+578 AGNNGLYDGNLGE

-638 YEFIDTS
+638 YKFIDTS

-673 IAAAAVANQL
+673 IAVAAVANQL

-706 GSPIKYAKNLKGNL
+706 GSPIKYAKNLEGNL

-746 KKVFY
+746 KKIFY

>member
-1 MDTKNVIAAITLSSA
+1 MIKQTQ
-16 IIILWSLF
+16 SLF
-24 MIPEQPQKKDLIEK
+24 YLIFFVSINLFGRVLPNDVVWNESETGYFTIKD
-38 DKIEQNADTPSLEQ
+38 N
-52 KETLVTIS
+52 
-60 REQALKENA
+60 
-69 RIQFENDNIVGS
+69 NIVLVSTRG
-81 ISLKGA
+81 K
-87 SIDDLTFKNYKI
+87 
-99 NLNEEDKVIL
+99 EDKVIL

-167 SSSLMFAKF
+167 GSSLMFAKF

-190 TESGIRNSSTSVNIY
+190 SESGIRNSSTSVNIY

-211 RSIKKLTSSNGTK
+211 RTIKKLTSSNGTK

-293 PARIGVINLSNAEIT
+293 PARIGVINLTNEEIT

-350 NANDGSTE
+350 NANNGSTE

-363 KDDAWVD
+363 KDEAWVD

-463 RVTPDILEGSHN
+463 RVTPDVLEGSHN

-534 TTVDNVTMEGWI
+534 TTIDDVTMEGWI
-546 VKPKNLNKNKK
+546 VKPKNLDKNKK

-578 AGNNSLYDGNLGE
+578 AGNNGLYDGNLGE

-673 IAAAAVANQL
+673 IAVAAVANQL

-706 GSPIKYAKNLKGNL
+706 GSPIKYAKNLEGNL

-746 KKVFY
+746 KKIFY

>member
-1 MDTKNVIAAITLSSA
+1 MIKRTQVLFSIIFFVSVTLFGRVLPNDIVWNENETGYYSIKNNNIV
-16 IIILWSLF
+16 
-24 MIPEQPQKKDLIEK
+24 LISTRGKE
-38 DKIEQNADTPSLEQ
+38 DKI
-52 KETLVTIS
+52 
-60 REQALKENA
+60 
-69 RIQFENDNIVGS
+69 
-81 ISLKGA
+81 
-87 SIDDLTFKNYKI
+87 
-99 NLNEEDKVIL
+99 IL
-109 SSSQVNNLEIESF
+109 SSTQINNIKIESF
-122 SFSQSKNKILI
+122 SFSQSKNKILL
-133 FTQSVK
+133 FTKSVK

-151 YDFKKNE
+151 YDFNKNQ
-158 IQKLGRNMS
+158 IQKLGREMS

-176 SPNERFV
+176 SPDENFV
-183 AYVSKEK
+183 GYVSKEK
-190 TESGIRNSSTSVNIY
+190 SESGIRNSSTSVNIY
-205 LESLDD
+205 LENLEN
-211 RSIKKLTSSNGTK
+211 REIKKLTSSNGTK

-236 EEFGCRDGFIFNE
+236 EEFGCRDGFIFSE
-249 DGTRIA
+249 DGSRIA

-293 PARIGVINLSNAEIT
+293 PARIGVINLIDEKIT
-308 WMKIPGEQNKFYL
+308 WMKVPGEQNKFYL

-350 NANDGSTE
+350 NSNNGETE

-385 INNGKEFL
+385 INEGKEFL

-399 GWSHIYRFDITNKT
+399 GWSHIYRFNISSKS

-419 GNYDVVKPLAYDEK
+419 GDYDVVKPLAYDER
-433 NESVYFIA
+433 NEIVYFIA

-453 TSAKGDGKLI
+453 TSAKGNGSLI
-463 RVTPDILEGSHN
+463 RVTPNVLEGSHN

-497 QAIVSLPNHKF
+497 QAIITLPNHKF
-508 INENQNMIEKY
+508 INDDQNMI
-519 DLEKKKDHPLEFFEI
+519 KKFDASKKEDHPLEFFQI
-534 TTVDNVTMEGWI
+534 TTVDDVTMEGWI

-578 AGNNSLYDGNLGE
+578 AGNNGLYDGNLGD

-638 YEFIDTS
+638 YDFIDPS

-673 IAAAAVANQL
+673 IAVAAVANQL

-706 GSPIKYAKNLKGNL
+706 GSPIKYAKNLEGNL

-746 KKVFY
+746 KKIFY

-760 GIREDGAYPHVR
+760 GIREDDAYPHVR

>member
-1 MDTKNVIAAITLSSA
+1 MIKQTQ
-16 IIILWSLF
+16 SLF
-24 MIPEQPQKKDLIEK
+24 YLIFFVSINLFGRVLPNDVVWNESETGYFTIKD
-38 DKIEQNADTPSLEQ
+38 N
-52 KETLVTIS
+52 
-60 REQALKENA
+60 
-69 RIQFENDNIVGS
+69 NIVLVSTRG
-81 ISLKGA
+81 K
-87 SIDDLTFKNYKI
+87 K
-99 NLNEEDKVIL
+99 DKVIL

-190 TESGIRNSSTSVNIY
+190 SESGIRSSSTSVNIY

-293 PARIGVINLSNAEIT
+293 PARIGVINLSNEEIT
-308 WMKIPGEQNKFYL
+308 WMKIPGEENKFYL

-363 KDDAWVD
+363 KDEAWVD

-534 TTVDNVTMEGWI
+534 TTVDDVTMEGWI
-546 VKPKNLNKNKK
+546 VKPKNLDKTKK

-578 AGNNSLYDGNLGE
+578 AGNNGLYDGNLGE

-673 IAAAAVANQL
+673 IAVAAVANQL

-706 GSPIKYAKNLKGNL
+706 GSPIKYAKNLEGNL

-746 KKVFY
+746 KKIFY

>member
-1 MDTKNVIAAITLSSA
+1 MHQHIKFFFIIFFLTYNLFGRVLPSDIIWNENETGYYTIKDNN
-16 IIILWSLF
+16 IILVST
-24 MIPEQPQKKDLIEK
+24 KGKA
-38 DKIEQNADTPSLEQ
+38 DKTILPS
-52 KETLVTIS
+52 S
-60 REQALKENA
+60 
-69 RIQFENDNIVGS
+69 
-81 ISLKGA
+81 
-87 SIDDLTFKNYKI
+87 KI
-99 NLNEEDKVIL
+99 NNI
-109 SSSQVNNLEIESF
+109 NIESF
-122 SFSQSKNKILI
+122 IFSKSKNKILL
-133 FTQSVK
+133 FTKSVK

-151 YDFKKNE
+151 YDFKKDE

-167 SSSLMFAKF
+167 GSSLMFAKF
-176 SPNERFV
+176 SPNENFV
-183 AYVSKEK
+183 AYVSKE
-190 TESGIRNSSTSVNIY
+190 ENENEVRNSSTSANIFLEN
-205 LESLDD
+205 LES
-211 RSIKKLTSSNGTK
+211 RTIKKLTSSNGTK

-236 EEFGCRDGFIFNE
+236 EEFSCRDGFIFNE
-249 DGTRIA
+249 DGSKIA

-277 SYTIPVE
+277 SYKIPVE
-284 YPKVGEDLT
+284 YPKVGEDLS
-293 PARIGVINLSNAEIT
+293 PARIGVISLIDEQTT
-308 WMKIPGEQNKFYL
+308 WMKIPGEANKFYL
-321 PRMTWMPGRND
+321 PRMTWVPQENN

-345 KIYIA
+345 KIYIGDA
-350 NANDGSTE
+350 SSGEVE
-358 LLMEE
+358 LLTEE
-363 KDDAWVD
+363 RDEAWVD

-385 INNGKEFL
+385 INEGKEFL

-399 GWSHIYRFDITNKT
+399 GWSHIYRFDINKKT
-413 EYLVTK
+413 EYLVTN
-419 GNYDVVKPLAYDEK
+419 GEYDVIKPLAYDEK
-433 NESVYFIA
+433 NDDVYFIA

-453 TSAKGDGKLI
+453 TSIKGDGDLI
-463 RVTPDILEGSHN
+463 RVTPKILEGSHN
-475 YQISTKAKYA
+475 YQISTKSKYA
-485 FHSFSNYFTRPM
+485 FHSFSNYFTKPM
-497 QAIVSLPNHKF
+497 QAVVSLPEHEF
-508 INENQNMIEKY
+508 INKDQDMVRRYDPNM
-519 DLEKKKDHPLEFFEI
+519 KKKHPLEFFEI
-534 TTVDNVTMEGWI
+534 TTVDNVTMEGWM
-546 VKPKNLNKNKK
+546 VKPKNFDKDKK

-570 QTGVNRYG
+570 QTGVNRHG
-578 AGNNSLYDGNLGE
+578 AGTNGLYDGDLGE

-628 AMGAKAVFEK
+628 AMGAKAVFNK
-638 YEFIDTS
+638 YQFIDTS

-673 IAAAAVANQL
+673 IAVAAVANQL

-706 GSPIKYAKNLKGNL
+706 GSPIKYAKNFKGNL

-772 LMFTDFLRKNCPPGG
+772 LMFTDFLKKNCPPGG

>member
-1 MDTKNVIAAITLSSA
+1 MIKQTQ
-16 IIILWSLF
+16 SLF
-24 MIPEQPQKKDLIEK
+24 YLIFFVSINLFGRVLPNDVVWNESETGYFTIKD
-38 DKIEQNADTPSLEQ
+38 N
-52 KETLVTIS
+52 
-60 REQALKENA
+60 
-69 RIQFENDNIVGS
+69 NIVLVSTRG
-81 ISLKGA
+81 K
-87 SIDDLTFKNYKI
+87 
-99 NLNEEDKVIL
+99 EDKVIL

-167 SSSLMFAKF
+167 GSSLMFAKF

-190 TESGIRNSSTSVNIY
+190 SESGIRNSSTSVNIY

-211 RSIKKLTSSNGTK
+211 RTIKKLTSSNGTK

-293 PARIGVINLSNAEIT
+293 PARIGVINLTNEEIT

-350 NANDGSTE
+350 NANNGSTE

-433 NESVYFIA
+433 NENVYFIA

-463 RVTPDILEGSHN
+463 RVTPDVLEGSHN

-534 TTVDNVTMEGWI
+534 TTVDDVTMEGWI
-546 VKPKNLNKNKK
+546 VKPKNLDKNKK

-578 AGNNSLYDGNLGE
+578 AGNNGLYDGNLGE

-638 YEFIDTS
+638 YEFIYTS

-673 IAAAAVANQL
+673 IAVAAVANQL

-706 GSPIKYAKNLKGNL
+706 GSPIKYAKNLEGNL

-746 KKVFY
+746 KKIFY

>member
-1 MDTKNVIAAITLSSA
+1 MIKQTQ
-16 IIILWSLF
+16 SLF
-24 MIPEQPQKKDLIEK
+24 YLIFFVSINLFGRVLPNDVVWNESETGYFTIKD
-38 DKIEQNADTPSLEQ
+38 N
-52 KETLVTIS
+52 
-60 REQALKENA
+60 
-69 RIQFENDNIVGS
+69 NIVLVSTRG
-81 ISLKGA
+81 K
-87 SIDDLTFKNYKI
+87 
-99 NLNEEDKVIL
+99 EDKVIL

-683 TYDNIYQERYMG
+683 TYDNIYQESYMG

>member
-1 MDTKNVIAAITLSSA
+1 MIKQTQL
-16 IIILWSLF
+16 LF
-24 MIPEQPQKKDLIEK
+24 YLIFFVSINLFGRVLPNDVVWNESETGYFTIKD
-38 DKIEQNADTPSLEQ
+38 N
-52 KETLVTIS
+52 
-60 REQALKENA
+60 
-69 RIQFENDNIVGS
+69 NIVLVSTRG
-81 ISLKGA
+81 K
-87 SIDDLTFKNYKI
+87 
-99 NLNEEDKVIL
+99 EDKVIL

-293 PARIGVINLSNAEIT
+293 PARIGVINLSNEEIT

-497 QAIVSLPNHKF
+497 EAIVSLPNHKF

>member
-1 MDTKNVIAAITLSSA
+1 MIKRTQVLFSIIFFVSVTLFGRVLPNDIVWNENETGYYSIKNNNIVLVSTRGK
-16 IIILWSLF
+16 
-24 MIPEQPQKKDLIEK
+24 E
-38 DKIEQNADTPSLEQ
+38 DKI
-52 KETLVTIS
+52 
-60 REQALKENA
+60 
-69 RIQFENDNIVGS
+69 
-81 ISLKGA
+81 
-87 SIDDLTFKNYKI
+87 
-99 NLNEEDKVIL
+99 IL
-109 SSSQVNNLEIESF
+109 SSTQINNIEIESF
-122 SFSQSKNKILI
+122 SFSQSKNKILL
-133 FTQSVK
+133 FTKSVK

-151 YDFKKNE
+151 YDFNKNQV
-158 IQKLGRNMS
+158 QKLGREMS

-176 SPNERFV
+176 SPDENFV
-183 AYVSKEK
+183 GYVSKEK
-190 TESGIRNSSTSVNIY
+190 SESGFRNSSTSVNIY
-205 LESLDD
+205 LENLEN
-211 RSIKKLTSSNGTK
+211 REIKKLTSSNGTK

-236 EEFGCRDGFIFNE
+236 EEFGCRDGFIFSE
-249 DGTRIA
+249 DGSRIA

-293 PARIGVINLSNAEIT
+293 PARIGVINLIDEKIT
-308 WMKIPGEQNKFYL
+308 WMKVPGEQNKFYL

-350 NANDGSTE
+350 NSNNGETE

-385 INNGKEFL
+385 INEGKEFL

-399 GWSHIYRFDITNKT
+399 GWSHIYRFNINSKS

-419 GNYDVVKPLAYDEK
+419 GDYDVVKPLAYDER
-433 NESVYFIA
+433 NEIVYFIA

-453 TSAKGDGKLI
+453 TSAKGNGSLI
-463 RVTPDILEGSHN
+463 RVTPNVLEGSHN

-497 QAIVSLPNHKF
+497 QAIVTLPNHKF
-508 INENQNMIEKY
+508 INDDQNMI
-519 DLEKKKDHPLEFFEI
+519 KKFDASKKEEHPLEFFQI
-534 TTVDNVTMEGWI
+534 TTVDDVTMEGWI

-578 AGNNSLYDGNLGE
+578 AGNNGLYDGSLGD

-638 YEFIDTS
+638 YDFIDTS

-673 IAAAAVANQL
+673 IAVAAVANQL

-706 GSPIKYAKNLKGNL
+706 GSPIKYAKNLEGNL

-760 GIREDGAYPHVR
+760 GIREDDAYPHVR

>member
-1 MDTKNVIAAITLSSA
+1 M
-16 IIILWSLF
+16 
-24 MIPEQPQKKDLIEK
+24 LISTEGEK
-38 DKIEQNADTPSLEQ
+38 DQL
-52 KETLVTIS
+52 
-60 REQALKENA
+60 
-69 RIQFENDNIVGS
+69 
-81 ISLKGA
+81 
-87 SIDDLTFKNYKI
+87 
-99 NLNEEDKVIL
+99 IL
-109 SSSQVNNLEIESF
+109 SSSEVGDIKIESF
-122 SFSQSKNKILI
+122 LFSQNKNKILL
-133 FTQSVK
+133 FTKSVK
-139 VWRYNTRGDYWV
+139 VWRYNTKGDYWV
-151 YDFKKNE
+151 YDFKTKQGKK
-158 IQKLGRNMS
+158 IGKSMPD
-167 SSSLMFAKF
+167 SSLMFAKF
-176 SPNERFV
+176 SPNEKFV
-183 AYVSKEK
+183 AFVSKEK
-190 TESGIRNSSTSVNIY
+190 SDKNIRNSSTSVNIY
-205 LESLDD
+205 IENLEDN
-211 RSIKKLTSSNGTK
+211 SIKKLTSSNGTE

-249 DGTRIA
+249 SGNKIA

-293 PARIGVINLSNAEIT
+293 PAKIGVINLDNGEIQ
-308 WMKIPGEQNKFYL
+308 WMNIPGESHKYYL
-321 PRMTWMPGRND
+321 PRMTWIPGRD
-332 LMIQQLNRKQNHS
+332 ELMVQQLNRKQNHS
-345 KIYIA
+345 KIFVA
-350 NANDGSTE
+350 NSDTGESK

-385 INNGKEFL
+385 INSGKEFL

-399 GWSHIYRFDITNKT
+399 GWSHIYRFNIKKQT

-433 NESVYFIA
+433 SDEVYFIA
-441 SPENPTERYLYK
+441 SPNQPTERYLYK
-453 TSAKGDGKLI
+453 TSAKGKGNLKRI
-463 RVTPDILEGSHN
+463 TPEILEGSHN

-497 QAIVSLPNHKF
+497 QAVVSLPDHKF
-508 INENQNMIEKY
+508 INEDQNMVNKF
-519 DLEKKKDHPLEFFEI
+519 DREKKNDHPLEFFQI
-534 TTVDNVTMEGWI
+534 TTVDDVTMEGWI
-546 VKPKNLNKNKK
+546 VKPKNMDKNKK

-578 AGNNSLYDGNLGE
+578 AGNNGLYDGNLAE

-613 KAIYRNIGRINVRDM
+613 KAIYRQIGRVNVRDM
-628 AMGAKAVFEK
+628 AMGAKAVFDK
-638 YEFIDTS
+638 YTFIDTS

-673 IAAAAVANQL
+673 IAVAAVANQL

-706 GSPIKYAKNLKGNL
+706 GSPIKYAKNLEGNL

>member
-1 MDTKNVIAAITLSSA
+1 MIKRTQVLFSIIFFVSVTLFGRVLPNDIVWNENETGYYSIKNNNIVLVSTRGK
-16 IIILWSLF
+16 
-24 MIPEQPQKKDLIEK
+24 E
-38 DKIEQNADTPSLEQ
+38 DKI
-52 KETLVTIS
+52 
-60 REQALKENA
+60 
-69 RIQFENDNIVGS
+69 
-81 ISLKGA
+81 
-87 SIDDLTFKNYKI
+87 
-99 NLNEEDKVIL
+99 IL
-109 SSSQVNNLEIESF
+109 SSTQINNIKIESF
-122 SFSQSKNKILI
+122 SFSQSKNKILL
-133 FTQSVK
+133 FTKSVK

-151 YDFKKNE
+151 YDFNKNQV
-158 IQKLGRNMS
+158 QKLGREMS

-176 SPNERFV
+176 SPDENFV
-183 AYVSKEK
+183 GYVSKEK
-190 TESGIRNSSTSVNIY
+190 SESGFRNSSTSVNIY
-205 LESLDD
+205 LENLEN
-211 RSIKKLTSSNGTK
+211 REIKKLTSSNGTK

-236 EEFGCRDGFIFNE
+236 EEFGCRDGFIFSE
-249 DGTRIA
+249 DGSRIA

-293 PARIGVINLSNAEIT
+293 PARIGVINLIDEKIT
-308 WMKIPGEQNKFYL
+308 WMKVPGEQNKFYL

-350 NANDGSTE
+350 NSNNGETE

-385 INNGKEFL
+385 INEGKEFL

-399 GWSHIYRFDITNKT
+399 GWSHIYRFNISSKS

-419 GNYDVVKPLAYDEK
+419 GDYDVVKPLAYDEK
-433 NESVYFIA
+433 NEMVYFIA

-453 TSAKGDGKLI
+453 TSAKGNGSLI
-463 RVTPDILEGSHN
+463 RVTPNVLEGSHN

-497 QAIVSLPNHKF
+497 QAIITLPNHKF
-508 INENQNMIEKY
+508 INDDQNMI
-519 DLEKKKDHPLEFFEI
+519 KKFDASKKEDHPLEFFQI
-534 TTVDNVTMEGWI
+534 TTVDDVTMEGWI

-578 AGNNSLYDGNLGE
+578 AGNNGLYDGSLGD

-638 YEFIDTS
+638 YDFIDTS

-673 IAAAAVANQL
+673 IAVAAVANQL

-706 GSPIKYAKNLKGNL
+706 GSPIKYAKNLEGNL

-760 GIREDGAYPHVR
+760 GIREDDAYPHVR

>member
-1 MDTKNVIAAITLSSA
+1 MIKRTQVLFSIIFFVSVTLFGRVLPNDIVWNENETGYYSIKNNNIVLVSTRGK
-16 IIILWSLF
+16 
-24 MIPEQPQKKDLIEK
+24 E
-38 DKIEQNADTPSLEQ
+38 DKI
-52 KETLVTIS
+52 
-60 REQALKENA
+60 
-69 RIQFENDNIVGS
+69 
-81 ISLKGA
+81 
-87 SIDDLTFKNYKI
+87 
-99 NLNEEDKVIL
+99 IL
-109 SSSQVNNLEIESF
+109 SSTQINNIEIESF
-122 SFSQSKNKILI
+122 SFSQSKNKILL
-133 FTQSVK
+133 FTKSVK

-151 YDFKKNE
+151 YDFNKNQV
-158 IQKLGRNMS
+158 QKLGREMS

-176 SPNERFV
+176 SPDENFV
-183 AYVSKEK
+183 GYVSKEK
-190 TESGIRNSSTSVNIY
+190 SESGIRNSSTSVNIY
-205 LESLDD
+205 LENLEN
-211 RSIKKLTSSNGTK
+211 REIKKLTSSNGTK

-236 EEFGCRDGFIFNE
+236 EEFGCRDGFIFSE
-249 DGTRIA
+249 DGSRIA

-293 PARIGVINLSNAEIT
+293 PARIGVINLIDEKIT
-308 WMKIPGEQNKFYL
+308 WMKVPGEQNKFYL

-350 NANDGSTE
+350 NSNNGETE

-385 INNGKEFL
+385 INEGKEFL

-399 GWSHIYRFDITNKT
+399 GWSHIYRFNINSKS

-419 GNYDVVKPLAYDEK
+419 GDYDVVKPLAYDER
-433 NESVYFIA
+433 NEIVYFIA

-453 TSAKGDGKLI
+453 TSAKGNGSLI
-463 RVTPDILEGSHN
+463 RVTPNVLEGSHN

-497 QAIVSLPNHKF
+497 QAIITLPNHKF
-508 INENQNMIEKY
+508 INDDQNMI
-519 DLEKKKDHPLEFFEI
+519 KKFDASKKEDHPLEFFQI
-534 TTVDNVTMEGWI
+534 TTVDDVTMEGWI

-578 AGNNSLYDGNLGE
+578 AGNNGLYDGSLGD

-638 YEFIDTS
+638 YDFIDTS

-673 IAAAAVANQL
+673 IAVAAVANQL

-706 GSPIKYAKNLKGNL
+706 GSPIKYMPVVL
-720 LYIHGTGDDNVHY
+720 LY
-733 QNAEML
+733 
-739 ANELIKH
+739 
-746 KKVFY
+746 
-751 MLSYPNRSH
+751 
-760 GIREDGAYPHVR
+760 
-772 LMFTDFLRKNCPPGG
+772 
-787 R
+787 

>member
-1 MDTKNVIAAITLSSA
+1 MIKQTQ
-16 IIILWSLF
+16 SLF
-24 MIPEQPQKKDLIEK
+24 YLIFFVSINLFGRVLPNDVVWNESETGYFTIKD
-38 DKIEQNADTPSLEQ
+38 N
-52 KETLVTIS
+52 
-60 REQALKENA
+60 
-69 RIQFENDNIVGS
+69 NIVLVSTRG
-81 ISLKGA
+81 K
-87 SIDDLTFKNYKI
+87 
-99 NLNEEDKVIL
+99 EDKVIL

-190 TESGIRNSSTSVNIY
+190 SESGIRNSSTSVNIY

-211 RSIKKLTSSNGTK
+211 RTIKKLTSSNGTK

-546 VKPKNLNKNKK
+546 VKPKNLDKNKK

-578 AGNNSLYDGNLGE
+578 AGNNGLYDGNLGE

>member
-1 MDTKNVIAAITLSSA
+1 M
-16 IIILWSLF
+16 
-24 MIPEQPQKKDLIEK
+24 
-38 DKIEQNADTPSLEQ
+38 
-52 KETLVTIS
+52 
-60 REQALKENA
+60 
-69 RIQFENDNIVGS
+69 
-81 ISLKGA
+81 
-87 SIDDLTFKNYKI
+87 
-99 NLNEEDKVIL
+99 
-109 SSSQVNNLEIESF
+109 
-122 SFSQSKNKILI
+122 
-133 FTQSVK
+133 
-139 VWRYNTRGDYWV
+139 WRYETRGDYWV
-151 YDFKKNE
+151 YDFNTRKATKIGATMPE
-158 IQKLGRNMS
+158 
-167 SSSLMFAKF
+167 SSLMFAKF
-176 SPNERFV
+176 SPDGSSV
-183 AYVSKEK
+183 AYVSKENSSSDK
-190 TESGIRNSSTSVNIY
+190 IRNSSTSVNIY
-205 LESLDD
+205 IEDLKTNSV
-211 RSIKKLTSSNGTK
+211 KQLTSSNGTK

-236 EEFGCRDGFIFNE
+236 EEFGCRDGFLFN
-249 DGTRIA
+249 DSGTKIA

-266 FYMINNTDSIY
+266 FFMINNTDSIY

-284 YPKVGEDLT
+284 YPKVGEDLS
-293 PARIGVINLSNAEIT
+293 PARIGVIDLATDKISWI
-308 WMKIPGEQNKFYL
+308 KIPGESNKFYL
-321 PRMTWMPGRND
+321 PRMTWLPNKD
-332 LMIQQLNRKQNHS
+332 ELMIQQLNRKQNHS
-345 KIYIA
+345 KIFIA
-350 NANDGSTE
+350 DSESGQSR

-363 KDDAWVD
+363 TDDAWVD

-399 GWSHIYRFDITNKT
+399 GWSHIYRFNIKNKK

-419 GNYDVVKPLAYDEK
+419 GSYDVVRPLAYDEQNK
-433 NESVYFIA
+433 EVYFIA

-453 TSAKGDGKLI
+453 TSVKGNGKLQ
-463 RVTPDILEGSHN
+463 RVTPLNLEGSHN

-485 FHSFSNYFTRPM
+485 FHSFSNYYTKPM
-497 QAIVSLPNHKF
+497 QAVISLPSHDF
-508 INENQNMIEKY
+508 IYKEQNMVSKF
-519 DLEKKKDHPLEFFEI
+519 DSRKKKDHPLEFFEI

-546 VKPKNLNKNKK
+546 VKPKNLDVNKK

-578 AGNNSLYDGNLGE
+578 AGNNGLYDGNLSE

-638 YEFIDTS
+638 YDFIDTT

-673 IAAAAVANQL
+673 IAVAAVANQL

-695 DPKESY
+695 DPKETY

-760 GIREDGAYPHVR
+760 GIREDNAYPHVR

-787 R
+787 K

>member
-1 MDTKNVIAAITLSSA
+1 MIKQTQ
-16 IIILWSLF
+16 SLF
-24 MIPEQPQKKDLIEK
+24 YLIFFVSINLFGRVLPNDVVWNESETGYFTIKD
-38 DKIEQNADTPSLEQ
+38 N
-52 KETLVTIS
+52 
-60 REQALKENA
+60 
-69 RIQFENDNIVGS
+69 NIVLVSTRG
-81 ISLKGA
+81 K
-87 SIDDLTFKNYKI
+87 
-99 NLNEEDKVIL
+99 EDKVIL

-167 SSSLMFAKF
+167 GSSLMFAKF

-190 TESGIRNSSTSVNIY
+190 SESGIRNSSTSVNIY

-211 RSIKKLTSSNGTK
+211 RTIKKLTSSNGTK

-293 PARIGVINLSNAEIT
+293 PARIGVINLTNEEIT

-350 NANDGSTE
+350 NANNGRTE

-433 NESVYFIA
+433 NENVYFIA

-463 RVTPDILEGSHN
+463 RVTPDVLEGSHN

-534 TTVDNVTMEGWI
+534 TTVDDVTMEGWI
-546 VKPKNLNKNKK
+546 VKPKNLDKNKK

-578 AGNNSLYDGNLGE
+578 AGNNGLYDGNLGE

-673 IAAAAVANQL
+673 IAVAAVANQL

-706 GSPIKYAKNLKGNL
+706 GSPIKYAKNLEGNL